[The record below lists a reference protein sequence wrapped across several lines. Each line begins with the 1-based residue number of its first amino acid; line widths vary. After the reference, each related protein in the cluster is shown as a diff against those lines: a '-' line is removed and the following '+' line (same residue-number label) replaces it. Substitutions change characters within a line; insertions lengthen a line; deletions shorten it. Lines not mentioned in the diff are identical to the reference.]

1 MSKEGY
7 CPYCPTSGGRCG
19 VCSPDLLPT
28 KGKETA
34 ILIQTVH
41 GPWYLGTEVED
52 DAKDVMRM
60 CRVRMV
66 SKAEPPGDEMKV
78 TDLPD
83 VTIAVNVVYRMWSA
97 PSRKEVLDMARAGG
111 ARQLS
116 DLLDG

>member
-7 CPYCPTSGGRCG
+7 CPYCPTNGGRCG
-19 VCSPDLLPT
+19 VCSPDLAT
-28 KGKETA
+28 KGEETA
-34 ILIQTVH
+34 LLIQTVH
-41 GPWYLGTEVED
+41 GSWYLGTEVED

-60 CRVRMV
+60 CRVRTV
-66 SKAEPPGDEMKV
+66 AKAEPPGGEVRV

-97 PSRKEVLDMARAGG
+97 PSRKEVLDMAREDG
-111 ARQLS
+111 ARQFP